1 MRGRIH
7 RLVWF
12 ASLVAV
18 ASPIP
23 MFGFVLD
30 IQPGDPALRWH
41 LETPDPGVS
50 ANVVNSTTKAVRY
63 FLGAEGF
70 SPGNV
75 ENELNAIRA
84 SFDQWQAIPGT
95 HLKFEEG
102 GLMGSG
108 VDLDPSDNTNVV
120 FFAKSAIVGGGTVSI
135 AGTLGVTCLSSSG
148 GVIEEADIVLNGAQ
162 WNWFTD
168 HTLTA
173 TGDNDYFI
181 EGTVTHEIGH
191 FIGLLHSPMGGA
203 TMLAHAR
210 AGLKDHQIGLSSDE
224 ISAARFLYSTSAQI
238 GQLGSIQGRVTKNAA
253 AVFSAAVVVEDANG
267 NLVAG
272 TVTDANGDYELT
284 ALPPGGYQAR
294 ATPLD
299 PAGSLNALVRGADI
313 GAEFA
318 GAHTDFAASA
328 DQAVNVSVGL
338 ASPLNFAVAG
348 PDVGYHICHTRS
360 PGDGG
365 LAFPVP
371 GRLTLGAANG
381 VLGVLIPGQGAVV
394 DGAVLEI
401 SGDGLTIG
409 ETTID
414 NDTFDISPTLK
425 FTLVETTVS
434 VAANATPG
442 SRSIRISQGPE
453 VIYAN
458 GFVEILP
465 AVVDHNFDGL
475 DDAFQRQHFSRW
487 TGPEAA
493 PNADPDNDFFP
504 NASEAAAAT
513 DPNDAAS
520 RWKILSA
527 MQDMSGTTV
536 TFQSVAGFEY
546 QLFGRME
553 FGSGSWVNIGG
564 PVTATGAT
572 TQVLDAGATG
582 AMKFYRV
589 EVLP

>member
-1 MRGRIH
+1 MNGANH

-12 ASLVAV
+12 AALVAV
-18 ASPIP
+18 VSPIS
-23 MFGFVLD
+23 MCGFVLD

-50 ANVVNSTTKAVRY
+50 ANVVNPTTKAVRY

-84 SFDQWQAIPGT
+84 SFDQWQAVPGT

-102 GLMGSG
+102 GLMGG
-108 VDLDPSDNTNVV
+108 AVDLDASDKTNVV
-120 FFAKSAIVGGGTVSI
+120 FFAKSTIVGGGTVNI
-135 AGTLGVTCLSSSG
+135 AGTLGITCIGSSQ
-148 GVIEEADIVLNGAQ
+148 GVIEEADIVLNGVQ

-173 TGDNDYFI
+173 TGDTDYFI

-191 FIGLLHSPMGGA
+191 FIGLLHSSMGGA

-224 ISAARFLYSTSAQI
+224 ISAARFLYSTPAQI
-238 GQLGSIQGRVTKNAA
+238 GQLGSIQGRVTKNTA
-253 AVFSAAVVVEDANG
+253 AVFGAAVVVEDANG
-267 NLVAG
+267 NMVAG
-272 TVTDANGDYELT
+272 TVTDANGDYELP
-284 ALPPGGYQAR
+284 ALPPGGYLAR

-299 PAGSLNALVRGADI
+299 PAGSQNALVRGADI
-313 GAEFA
+313 GAEFV

-328 DQAVNVSVGL
+328 DQAVNVTAGQ
-338 ASPLNFAVAG
+338 ASPLNIAVAG
-348 PDVGYHICHTRS
+348 PGVGYHICHTRS

-365 LAFPVP
+365 NAFPAP
-371 GRLTLGAANG
+371 ARLTLGAAN
-381 VLGVLIPGQGAVV
+381 VALGVLIPGQGAVV
-394 DGAVLEI
+394 DGADFQI
-401 SGDGLTIG
+401 IGNGLTLG
-409 ETTID
+409 STTV
-414 NDTFDISPTLK
+414 NTTTFAG

-434 VAANATPG
+434 VAVNATPG
-442 SRSIRISQGPE
+442 PRSIRISQGPE
-453 VIYAN
+453 IIYAN

-475 DDAFQRQHFSRW
+475 DDAFQRRHFSRW
-487 TGPEAA
+487 TAPEAG
-493 PNADPDNDFFP
+493 PDADPDHDYFP

-520 RWKILSA
+520 RWKVLSA

-536 TFQSVAGFEY
+536 TFQSVAGFQY
-546 QLFGRME
+546 QLSGRMD
-553 FGSGSWVNIGG
+553 FGSGSWVNVGG

>member
-1 MRGRIH
+1 MRSRIH
-7 RLVWF
+7 RLVWL
-12 ASLVAV
+12 AAIALVA
-18 ASPIP
+18 APIS
-23 MFGFVLD
+23 MSGFVLD
-30 IQPGDPALRWH
+30 ILPGDPALRWH

-84 SFDQWQAIPGT
+84 SFDQWQAISGT

-102 GLMGSG
+102 GLMGPG

-120 FFAKSAIVGGGTVSI
+120 FFAKSTIVGGGTVSI
-135 AGTLGVTCLSSSG
+135 AGTLAVTCLSSSG
-148 GVIEEADIVLNGAQ
+148 GVIEEADIVLNGVQ

-168 HTLTA
+168 HAFTA

-181 EGTVTHEIGH
+181 EGTATHEIGH

-210 AGLKDHQIGLSSDE
+210 SGLKDHQIGLSSDE
-224 ISAARFLYSTSAQI
+224 ISAARFLYSTPAQI
-238 GQLGSIQGRVTKNAA
+238 GQLGSIQGRVTKNAT
-253 AVFSAAVVVEDANG
+253 AVFGASVVVENANG
-267 NLVAG
+267 NMVAG
-272 TVTDANGDYELT
+272 AVTDANGDYQLT
-284 ALPPGGYQAR
+284 ALPPGGYLAR

-299 PAGSLNALVRGADI
+299 PAGSQNALVRGADI

-318 GAHTDFAASA
+318 GAHTDFAASP
-328 DQAVNVSVGL
+328 DQVVNLTAGQVSQ
-338 ASPLNFAVAG
+338 LNIAVAG
-348 PDVGYHICHTRS
+348 PNAGYHISHTRS

-365 LAFPVP
+365 FAFPAP
-371 GRLTLGAANG
+371 GRLTLGAANV

-394 DGAVLEI
+394 NGAEFEI
-401 SGDGLTIG
+401 TGNGLTLG
-409 ETTID
+409 ATTV
-414 NDTFDISPTLK
+414 DTMTFAG

-434 VAANATPG
+434 VSANATPG

-453 VIYAN
+453 FICAN

-475 DDAFQRQHFSRW
+475 DDAFQREHFARW
-487 TGPEAA
+487 TAPEAGPA
-493 PNADPDNDFFP
+493 ADPDNDFFP
-504 NASEAAAAT
+504 NASEAAAGT
-513 DPNDAAS
+513 NPNSAAS
-520 RWKILSA
+520 RWKVLSA

-546 QLFGRME
+546 QLSGRME
-553 FGSGSWVNIGG
+553 FGSGSWVNVGG
-564 PVTATGAT
+564 PVAATGAT